1 MSTKNLGRGL
11 NALLGDDDN
20 ETSYVPSSGETVNTV
35 ALSSLEPSPFQ
46 PRRVFDEN
54 AINDLV
60 ESIKTKGVLQPLLVR
75 RKNGEENK
83 YEIIGGERR
92 WRASQMAGLSEV
104 PVLIKT
110 FSDKEALE
118 VALIENLQR
127 QDLNPLEEAEGYRRL
142 MEEFSNTQEDL
153 AKAVGKSRSHVAN
166 MMRLL
171 GLPDKVKESLEQGK
185 LTSGHARAL
194 LNAKNPEQLAEI
206 VISKGLN
213 VRQTEKLAQDAGE
226 KKPRTA
232 TAKHTEKQAEWE
244 NLASDL
250 TRSLGISV
258 SIKPKARGGE
268 LILSYSNLEEL
279 DDIICRLSDG
289 KKAEKNDSAAPVSES
304 VVTVSSEKD
313 EDAISFSEEWKDMN
327 VDDDVISLDKLGGNA
342 G

>member
-1 MSTKNLGRGL
+1 MSAKNLGRGL
-11 NALLGDDDN
+11 NALLGDDEN
-20 ETSYVPSSGETVNTV
+20 ETVYVPSSGETVNTV
-35 ALSSLEPSPFQ
+35 PLSALEPSPFQ

-75 RKNGEENK
+75 RKDDSENK

-92 WRASQMAGLSEV
+92 WRASQMAGLTEV
-104 PVLIKT
+104 PVLVKS

-142 MEEFSNTQEDL
+142 MDEFSNTQEDL

-213 VRQTEKLAQDAGE
+213 VRQTEKLSQDAGE
-226 KKPRTA
+226 KKPRASTVR
-232 TAKHTEKQAEWE
+232 KNDKSDEW
-244 NLASDL
+244 NQLANDL
-250 TRSLGISV
+250 TKTLGMNVVIR
-258 SIKPKARGGE
+258 PKARGGE

-279 DDIICRLSDG
+279 DDLIRRLGEKETKENQTVAPKSENIGLTSD
-289 KKAEKNDSAAPVSES
+289 N
-304 VVTVSSEKD
+304 
-313 EDAISFSEEWKDMN
+313 EDVITFSEEWKDMST
-327 VDDDVISLDKLGGNA
+327 DDDVISLDKLGGNND
-342 G
+342 